1 MNYDATAF
9 PRSATERKLFV
20 RGVIRD
26 PRRRGV
32 KSRRLGKVAQMHD
45 SPSLIV
51 KKKWIK
57 AEKVPRLSLRVFRA
71 RHGSVSYTRA
81 DYW

>member
-1 MNYDATAF
+1 MLQINKRMEVMIKKTHIKYTRIT
-9 PRSATERKLFV
+9 RSATERKSLV

-45 SPSLIV
+45 SPSLLWNE
-51 KKKWIK
+51 KKS
-57 AEKVPRLSLRVFRA
+57 E
-71 RHGSVSYTRA
+71 
-81 DYW
+81 